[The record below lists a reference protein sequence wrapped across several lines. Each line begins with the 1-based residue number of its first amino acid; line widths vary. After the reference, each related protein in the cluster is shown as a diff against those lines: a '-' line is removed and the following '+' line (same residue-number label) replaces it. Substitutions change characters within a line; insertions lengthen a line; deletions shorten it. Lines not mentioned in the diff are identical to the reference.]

1 MTQLAAGVPANQVVR
16 ALEALRPDKSNP
28 QYYAFRTVDVASAVL
43 WARKGIS
50 SKTIIQQLEARNQSL
65 SEDRAAEIAATAS
78 RFVQR
83 T

>member
-1 MTQLAAGVPANQVVR
+1 
-16 ALEALRPDKSNP
+16 
-28 QYYAFRTVDVASAVL
+28 VDVASAVL

-50 SKTIIQQLEARNQSL
+50 SETIIQQLEARNQSL